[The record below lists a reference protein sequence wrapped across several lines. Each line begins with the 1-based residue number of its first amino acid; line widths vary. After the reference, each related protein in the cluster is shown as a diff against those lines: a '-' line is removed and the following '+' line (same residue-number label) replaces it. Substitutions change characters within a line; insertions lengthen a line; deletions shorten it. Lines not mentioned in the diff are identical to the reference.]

1 MRLPCQLK
9 ASFSNKVTHEWISQ
23 KILAT
28 QVFFFFF
35 FFFQNCTQTDIK
47 HESDGVAKEE
57 IIITA
62 IKFLE
67 NMTQHNTLKMIF
79 DSLSEIGKAF
89 WKGQLSWC
97 WMGHGQTRQL
107 TRENATVITYSV
119 GDRSEV
125 TWSTRTEFSKQT
137 VCLEILLTRQAVN
150 FFPL

>member
-1 MRLPCQLK
+1 MNEYRKKYWQPK
-9 ASFSNKVTHEWISQ
+9 SS
-23 KILAT
+23 
-28 QVFFFFF
+28 FFF

-89 WKGQLSWC
+89 
-97 WMGHGQTRQL
+97 
-107 TRENATVITYSV
+107 
-119 GDRSEV
+119 
-125 TWSTRTEFSKQT
+125 
-137 VCLEILLTRQAVN
+137 
-150 FFPL
+150 